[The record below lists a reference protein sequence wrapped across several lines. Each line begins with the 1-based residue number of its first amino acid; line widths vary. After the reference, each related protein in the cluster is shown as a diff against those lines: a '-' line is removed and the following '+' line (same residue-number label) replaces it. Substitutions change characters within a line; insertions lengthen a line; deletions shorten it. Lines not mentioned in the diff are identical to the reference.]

1 MWLKCT
7 TWTHALPSV
16 RLQVDE
22 WRGRASRFLSLCE
35 DVAQLH
41 CSVVGGANRAVL
53 YDLYP
58 YVWDLRNMALVA
70 KAFICWLGKYTQE
83 MERVLQYSNVYDT
96 SCSLTHSRVSLRRT
110 TARRQLHPGHLE
122 ELLSL

>member
-1 MWLKCT
+1 MRTC
-7 TWTHALPSV
+7 P
-16 RLQVDE
+16 QIDE

-35 DVAQLH
+35 DIAQLH

-70 KAFICWLGKYTQE
+70 KAFICWLGEYKERWKQE
-83 MERVLQYSNVYDT
+83 TMGIQNNIM
-96 SCSLTHSRVSLRRT
+96 CSM
-110 TARRQLHPGHLE
+110 
-122 ELLSL
+122 LL

>member
-1 MWLKCT
+1 MNVNEMHNLSSCFT
-7 TWTHALPSV
+7 YV
-16 RLQVDE
+16 RLQIDE

-58 YVWDLRNMALVA
+58 YVWDLRNMVLVA
-70 KAFICWLGKYTQE
+70 KAFICWLGKYTGAGG
-83 MERVLQYSNVYDT
+83 
-96 SCSLTHSRVSLRRT
+96 HSIV
-110 TARRQLHPGHLE
+110 Q
-122 ELLSL
+122 

>member
-1 MWLKCT
+1 M
-7 TWTHALPSV
+7 
-16 RLQVDE
+16 DE

-35 DVAQLH
+35 DIGQLH

-70 KAFICWLGKYTQE
+70 KAFICWLGQYE
-83 MERVLQYSNVYDT
+83 SDDDLQHKRIFVTLINMTFLS
-96 SCSLTHSRVSLRRT
+96 HHFLRWT
-110 TARRQLHPGHLE
+110 CAG
-122 ELLSL
+122 

>member
-1 MWLKCT
+1 MVKCLT
-7 TWTHALPSV
+7 AGGGDKTYITCCTYITCV
-16 RLQVDE
+16 CLQVDE

-35 DVAQLH
+35 DIAQLH

-70 KAFICWLGKYTQE
+70 KAFICWLGE
-83 MERVLQYSNVYDT
+83 
-96 SCSLTHSRVSLRRT
+96 
-110 TARRQLHPGHLE
+110 
-122 ELLSL
+122 